1 MVSNNNE
8 EIQINVIHHLAV
20 HLIKIILKKGHG
32 MMSMYKKFLKGALA
46 ASIVSAL
53 GVSSLSVQAADY
65 PTRPITVVVPY
76 GAGGTT
82 DISARK
88 LSSMAEAELGQSI
101 VVENRPGASGTN
113 AMRSVAN
120 AKADG
125 YTLIATTSS
134 PLFVTPAVRPVGY
147 DPVKDFTPILN
158 YSGPY
163 HGVLVQAGSD
173 YKSMD
178 ELIAAAKSGKSVSY
192 ATAGAMGG
200 PHLSFESIARETG
213 AKLKHV
219 PFNGAAAATA
229 ALLGGHVDVAL
240 VPAYRDLV
248 QSGKLSLLGVLDNSR
263 DPDFGSTPT
272 LREAG
277 YNTEFPS
284 VVGVMAPAG
293 TDPAIVNK
301 LNGVF
306 TKVAKSDEFK
316 AFMTKLNQPVRV
328 MTGEELGKLIK
339 ANLEVYRDVAKEL
352 SQK

>member
-1 MVSNNNE
+1 MMKLSSSK
-8 EIQINVIHHLAV
+8 
-20 HLIKIILKKGHG
+20 LIKC
-32 MMSMYKKFLKGALA
+32 SALA
-46 ASIVSAL
+46 LLVGISSAY
-53 GVSSLSVQAADY
+53 ANDF
-65 PTRPITVVVPY
+65 PTKPITVVVPY

-88 LSSMAEAELGQSI
+88 LSSLAEAELGQPI

-120 AKADG
+120 ARADG

-147 DPVKDFTPILN
+147 DSVKDFTPILN

-163 HGVLVQAGSD
+163 HGVLVPADSP
-173 YKSMD
+173 YKTFD
-178 ELIAAAKSGKSVSY
+178 GLIKAAKSGTSISY
-192 ATAGAMGG
+192 GTAGAMGG
-200 PHLSFESIARETG
+200 PHLSFELIARQTG

-219 PFNGAAAATA
+219 PFNGAGSATA
-229 ALLGGHVDVAL
+229 AVLGKHVDVAL

-248 QSGKLSLLGVLDNSR
+248 LDSKLRLLGVLDDSR
-263 DPDFGSTPT
+263 DPDFESVPT
-272 LREAG
+272 LKEAG
-277 YNTEFPS
+277 YDVEFPS

-293 TDPAIVNK
+293 TDPEIVEQ
-301 LNGVF
+301 LEMTF

-328 MTGEELGKLIK
+328 MTGEKLGGIIQS
-339 ANLEVYRDVAKEL
+339 NLETYRNVAKEL